1 MRLIACTMPL
11 IIKSQPRKTT
21 TATDDMAGKI
31 RARMPARI
39 IRPLCI
45 RYQCECRFIFSRI
58 ASRITWAADSTDID
72 MPFTVMSK
80 ADKMLPAISTE
91 LDPGSYWAEVQL
103 GIVELDVNFG
113 LREPKGS

>member
-21 TATDDMAGKI
+21 TVTDDKTGKI
-31 RARMPARI
+31 KAKKPARI
-39 IRPLCI
+39 INPLCK

-72 MPFTVMSK
+72 MPFTVIRK
-80 ADKMLPAISTE
+80 ADKMLLAISPE
-91 LDPGSYWAEVQL
+91 LDPGSLL
-103 GIVELDVNFG
+103 GRGPIGD
-113 LREPKGS
+113 RRT